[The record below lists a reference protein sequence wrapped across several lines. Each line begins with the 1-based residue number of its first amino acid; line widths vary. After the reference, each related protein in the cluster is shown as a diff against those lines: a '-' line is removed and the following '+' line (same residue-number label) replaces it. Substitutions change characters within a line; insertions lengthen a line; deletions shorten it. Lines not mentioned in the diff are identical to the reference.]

1 MKHWY
6 VVHTQQNGELRAAL
20 NLERQGFEAYMPRHM
35 KQRRHARRTE
45 QVARA
50 LFPRYIFVHLD
61 LDRDRWRSV
70 YGTFGVSHLISNGNE
85 PVPVPEGIVENIR
98 AHENSAGFVELDLPA
113 FRAGQVV
120 EVVEGPM
127 TAHRG
132 LFQHMTDNQR
142 VVLLLD
148 LLGRPVRVTM
158 PRAAVIAA

>member
-1 MKHWY
+1 MKRWY

-20 NLERQGFEAYMPRHM
+20 NLERQGFEPYLPRQIR
-35 KQRRHARRTE
+35 QRRHARRTE
-45 QVARA
+45 QIARP

-61 LDRDRWRSV
+61 LDQDRWRSV

-85 PVPVPEGIVENIR
+85 PVPVPEGIVEDLQ

-113 FRAGQVV
+113 FKIGQKV

-127 TAHRG
+127 TMHTG

-142 VVLLLD
+142 VVLLLE